1 MNSITLILESCLK
14 RTNSFI
20 RFLIVGAIN
29 TLTGLSMMLLLFNT
43 AEFTYWFSTFL
54 GNSVGAI
61 VSYSLNR
68 TFTFHSKVT
77 VKKSV
82 PRFIAV
88 IFFCYFFSY
97 TVSSMAADMIKV
109 QFSLNMLRIEN
120 FAMFIGTAVYMIAN
134 YFGQKY
140 IVFKK

>member
-29 TLTGLSMMLLLFNT
+29 TLTGLSTMFLLFNT
-43 AEFTYWFSTFL
+43 VEFTFWFSTFL

-68 TFTFHSKVT
+68 TFTFHSKVPI
-77 VKKSV
+77 KKSV
-82 PRFIAV
+82 LRFIAV
-88 IFFCYFFSY
+88 ILFCYFFSY
-97 TVSSMAADMIKV
+97 TVSSMAADMIKE
-109 QFSLNMLRIEN
+109 QFSFSMLRAEN
-120 FAMFIGTAVYMIAN
+120 LAMFIGTAVYMITN
-134 YFGQKY
+134 YFGQKLF
-140 IVFKK
+140 VFKK

>member
-1 MNSITLILESCLK
+1 MNSITLILENCLK

-29 TLTGLSMMLLLFNT
+29 TLIGLSTMFLLFNI
-43 AEFTYWFSTFL
+43 AELSYWFSTFL

-68 TFTFHSKVT
+68 TFTFHSNAT
-77 VKKSV
+77 IKKSV

-88 IFFCYFFSY
+88 ILFCYFFSY
-97 TVSSMAADMIKV
+97 TVSSMAAGMIKN
-109 QFSLNMLRIEN
+109 QFSLNMLTAEN
-120 FAMFIGTAVYMIAN
+120 LAIFIGTAVYMITN
-134 YFGQKY
+134 FFGQKLY
-140 IVFKK
+140 VFKK